1 LGKKH
6 FWPCADEQQRLFMSV
21 VDAETGPPA
30 RRSCYRQ
37 GDDVIGKAMI
47 ACFQAISAI
56 KIIFTIVA
64 LLWAMYAFLPEYR
77 GFFEKT
83 GGELTPLTAKGR
95 ANCAKCYLSAIESPD
110 TLFEIQACFSSVE
123 YKLVWPCLPPSR
135 RVRCLSRRRR
145 LPAACPPP
153 ARRPSYACPVC
164 LTTPPALSVFVAPQ
178 LPPSGTMNHSM
189 CGPLKS

>member
-1 LGKKH
+1 M
-6 FWPCADEQQRLFMSV
+6 MSGPARQFPMMFSNNPV
-21 VDAETGPPA
+21 ADAETGPPA
-30 RRSCYRQ
+30 RRSSFRERVQ
-37 GDDVIGKAMI
+37 DSNVIGKAMI

-123 YKLVWPCLPPSR
+123 DKLVWPCLPPTR

-164 LTTPPALSVFVAPQ
+164 ICLYSWHPNPHQVQ
-178 LPPSGTMNHSM
+178 
-189 CGPLKS
+189 